1 MISHLKQTDESTDVC
16 FLPTQYILW
25 FYDIFLNLESLWT
38 AWHKPDSLR
47 GWMEIN
53 GLFDP
58 QKIINFFSS
67 LALKEKV
74 SSNVFQRESALAGG
88 AKSASS

>member
-1 MISHLKQTDESTDVC
+1 
-16 FLPTQYILW
+16 
-25 FYDIFLNLESLWT
+25 
-38 AWHKPDSLR
+38 
-47 GWMEIN
+47 MEIN

-74 SSNVFQRESALAGG
+74 SSNVFKRESALAGG